1 MENKRTRIAVTL
13 VGMFIFANLY
23 HMTLVWF
30 ETNTLQ
36 SPIVFRK
43 PYRDRFMSPVPSG
56 IIVTPLVSPKKAV
69 VTPKVTPTPTPKKKA
84 LRGDI
89 IGVVE
94 ASDIAYPYES
104 KIVHMDDAQKQVMY
118 QVETTL
124 GKGYAELI
132 FRESGF
138 HNMSVN
144 SIGACG
150 LGQALPCSKMA
161 CELSDVP
168 CQLEWI
174 KNYVVRRYGNVA
186 QALYFHDSH
195 NWY

>member
-1 MENKRTRIAVTL
+1 MENKRTRIAVAL
-13 VGMFIFANLY
+13 VGMFIFANVY

-36 SPIVFRK
+36 SPIVFQK
-43 PYRDRFMSPVPSG
+43 PWRDRFVSPVPTD
-56 IIVTPLVSPKKAV
+56 INVTPLVSPKKAV

-84 LRGDI
+84 QHGDI

-94 ASDIAYPYES
+94 ASDIAYPYEG
-104 KIVHMDDAQKQVMY
+104 KVAFMDDAQRQVMR

-168 CQLEWI
+168 CQLEWV
-174 KNYVVRRYGNVA
+174 KNYVVRRYGTIEE
-186 QALYFHDSH
+186 ALAFHDQKG
-195 NWY
+195 WY